1 MKPTDMKNKTNSP
14 WKEYNKQIADDNYFY
29 LRSCIRQNF
38 FPGAEKVFVDI
49 IKDKLGRDIYDDP
62 HHTTCSG
69 IGYHSDI
76 VPFETFQTM
85 IARQFAL
92 MTERGYKNAAV
103 SCITSFGGYNE
114 VLETW
119 KEFPEEEAKARDN
132 LFKATGRE
140 FQIPENIAHSCDI
153 IYKNRENIAQ
163 LTQYKLVHAQT
174 GEPLKIVDHIGCHYA
189 KIFPDKG
196 VGGAEFPRVLTGM
209 IEAWG
214 GQPVDYPERRHCC
227 GFGFRHYL
235 IKNNRSYSI
244 SNSKVKFESM
254 EPFKPDAIITNC
266 PGCNMFLDRW
276 QYALGQI
283 EGKSY
288 SGDNNGI
295 PVLSYEELAGII
307 LGYDP
312 WKIGLQM
319 HQIDIEPF
327 LQKIGVDYNPE
338 DKYKDTNGK
347 LIGYPEFTGCLQA

>member
-1 MKPTDMKNKTNSP
+1 MKNKNNSP

-49 IKDKLGRDIYDDP
+49 IKNKLGRDIYDGP

-69 IGYHSDI
+69 IGYHTDI
-76 VPFETFQTM
+76 VPFDTFQTM
-85 IARQFAL
+85 VARQFAL
-92 MTERGYKNAAV
+92 MTDKGYKNAAV

-140 FQIPENIAHSCDI
+140 FEIPENIAHSCDI
-153 IYKNRENIAQ
+153 IYKNRVNIAQ
-163 LTQYKLVHAQT
+163 LAPYKLVHAQT

-189 KIFPDKG
+189 KTFPDKG
-196 VGGAEFPRVLTGM
+196 IGGAEFTSVLSGM
-209 IEAWG
+209 VKAWG

-235 IKNNRSYSI
+235 IKNTRSYSI
-244 SNSKVKFESM
+244 SNSKTKFESM
-254 EPFKPDAIITNC
+254 EPYKPDAIITNC

-276 QYALGQI
+276 QYALGRI
-283 EGKSY
+283 EGKTY
-288 SGDNNGI
+288 GENGNGI
-295 PVLSYEELAGII
+295 PVLTYEEMAGIL

-319 HQIDIEPF
+319 HQVDVEPF
-327 LQKIGVDYNPE
+327 LHKIGVDYHPD
-338 DKYKDTNGK
+338 DKYKDINGK
-347 LIGYPEFTGCLQA
+347 LIGYPEFTGCLQAKN